1 MFDFIAIPM
10 GYTLKFIYDTLAF
23 QNYGIAIILFTIIV
37 KSLLLPLTIK
47 QYQSTSKM
55 SELHVFALY
64 FISHVK
70 KHGGKSEEVIGQL
83 YEMIP
88 EGSGRIAHM
97 QDLSIIT
104 YFGKHP
110 EELENV
116 SHMLKIEE
124 LFNMN
129 FLGINLGTIPAWSF
143 SNFFNPDTDLHNL
156 VLPLIPILAVSI
168 LYIRKILYVWDLSES
183 DNQMQVS
190 MQKNYGFNISGD
202 ERRCFFLYCACWAGP
217 HGSLEIFISY

>member
-1 MFDFIAIPM
+1 
-10 GYTLKFIYDTLAF
+10 
-23 QNYGIAIILFTIIV
+23 
-37 KSLLLPLTIK
+37 
-47 QYQSTSKM
+47 
-55 SELHVFALY
+55 
-64 FISHVK
+64 
-70 KHGGKSEEVIGQL
+70 
-83 YEMIP
+83 
-88 EGSGRIAHM
+88 M

-156 VLPLIPILAVSI
+156 VLPLIPILAVI
-168 LYIRKILYVWDLSES
+168 HPIY
-183 DNQMQVS
+183 
-190 MQKNYGFNISGD
+190 
-202 ERRCFFLYCACWAGP
+202 P
-217 HGSLEIFISY
+217 